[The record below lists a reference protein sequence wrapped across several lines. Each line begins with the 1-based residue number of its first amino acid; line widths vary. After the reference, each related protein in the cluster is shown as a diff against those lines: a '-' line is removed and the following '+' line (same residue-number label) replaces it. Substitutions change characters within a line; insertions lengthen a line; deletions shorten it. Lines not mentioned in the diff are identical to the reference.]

1 MNENQTKFI
10 LKNDEEKIQEV
21 QNNLPKSPFMGSE
34 LVQLAKYQNFWY
46 GDMYIQNILKLQR
59 NFVAQDTDLIIGS
72 LMKTG
77 TTWLKALLFAIVKRI
92 HHAVT
97 QSPLLSHHPHEHVH
111 SLEPLYGEHPSHNP
125 NDIPLPR
132 LFSTHLS
139 YTSLPESIKNSKCRI
154 LYICRNPLDMLVS
167 LYFFSINF
175 MKKQVEDFK
184 PPSMEEFFEDFHDG
198 RHPCGPFFEHVVEFW
213 KTSLERPEK
222 VLFLKYEDLKD
233 DPTFH
238 LKRLAKFIGV
248 PFSPQEE
255 SEGVIT
261 QIIELC
267 SIKTMKELEV
277 NKSDDKAIDKFF
289 DKKTYFRKGEVG
301 DWINHFT
308 PTMVER
314 MKNLMEEKLKGTGL
328 SFTLLPQ

>member
-1 MNENQTKFI
+1 
-10 LKNDEEKIQEV
+10 
-21 QNNLPKSPFMGSE
+21 MGSE
-34 LVQLAKYQNFWY
+34 LVQLAKYQNIWY

-77 TTWLKALLFAIVKRI
+77 TTWLKALLFAIVNRA
-92 HHAVT
+92 HHPVA
-97 QSPLLSHHPHEHVH
+97 QSPLLSHHPHELVH

-125 NDIPLPR
+125 NDIPSPR

-139 YTSLPESIKNSKCRI
+139 YTSLPESMKNSKCRI

-184 PPSMEEFFEDFHDG
+184 PPSMEEFFEDFYVG
-198 RHPCGPFFEHVVEFW
+198 RHPCGPFFKHVVEYW
-213 KTSLERPEK
+213 KASLERPEK

-248 PFSPQEE
+248 PFSPHEE

-267 SIKTMKELEV
+267 SIKTMKGLEV
-277 NKSDDKAIDKFF
+277 NKSDNKAIDKFF

-314 MKNLMEEKLKGTGL
+314 MKKLMEEKLEGTGL